1 MRECYFSGAA
11 LHTSLADSLAA
22 HLPELLA
29 GPRPAGVAAA
39 EYAGKTQT
47 LPYKL
52 LARGAATDAS
62 HLPADQ
68 RSRFFRIVD
77 HLVAAAI
84 DAAQLTSAERLR
96 MGLFI
101 GTSSGDIGVQEHE
114 YRSSLRDDP
123 NALAM
128 PDNSSLGGMAL
139 DLCRR
144 FDLRGPDYS
153 FNTACTASANALMY
167 ADAMVR
173 SGKLD
178 HALVLGLETFNAITA
193 LGFHG
198 LQLLTPTAMRP
209 FSPGRNGLVL
219 GEGCSAL
226 VLSHRPT
233 RPHPFRLIGS
243 GNLCDTH
250 SVSAANPDGSTV
262 ARVLG
267 QALRAARLAP
277 DDIAAIKTHGTAS
290 LLNDVAEAA
299 GLHRVFT
306 QMPPLTALKPFLGHT
321 LGGCGLNELLLF
333 CAAADEGFLIATP
346 GIGIGDDSLGLTLN
360 QGARELP
367 RGRFMLN
374 YFGFGGNNTSL
385 IVANDA
391 EAAA

>member
-22 HLPELLA
+22 HLPALHA
-29 GPRPAGVAAA
+29 GPRPAGVASA
-39 EYAGKTQT
+39 EYAGKSQT

-52 LARGAATDAS
+52 LAQGAATHAG
-62 HLPADQ
+62 DQ
-68 RSRFFRIVD
+68 RQRFFQNID
-77 HLVAAAI
+77 ALVGAAL
-84 DAAQLTSAERLR
+84 DAAQLTPAERQRL
-96 MGLFI
+96 GLFI
-101 GTSSGDIGVQEHE
+101 GTSSGDIGVQEHD
-114 YRSSLRDDP
+114 YRASLAEDP

-128 PDNSSLGGMAL
+128 ASNSSLGGMAQ

-144 FDLRGPDYS
+144 FDFRGPDFT

-193 LGFHG
+193 LGFQG

-226 VLSHRPT
+226 VLSHRAT

-262 ARVLG
+262 AQVIG
-267 QALRAARLAP
+267 QALRGARLAP
-277 DDIAAIKTHGTAS
+277 GDIAAIKTHGTAS
-290 LLNDVAEAA
+290 LLNDEAEAA
-299 GLHRVFT
+299 GLHRVFA

-321 LGGCGLNELLLF
+321 LGACGLNELLLF
-333 CAAADEGFLIATP
+333 CAAADAGFLIATP
-346 GIGIGDDSLGLTLN
+346 GIGIGDENIGITLN
-360 QGARELP
+360 QGPRELP

-385 IVANDA
+385 ILANDA
-391 EAAA
+391 EGAA